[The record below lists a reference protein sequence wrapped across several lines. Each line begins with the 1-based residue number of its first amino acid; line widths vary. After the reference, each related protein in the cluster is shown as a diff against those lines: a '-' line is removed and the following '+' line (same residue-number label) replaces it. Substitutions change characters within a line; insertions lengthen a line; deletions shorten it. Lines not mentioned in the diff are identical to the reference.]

1 MEAIKV
7 GDVFKKTS
15 DDDPVWS
22 IFVVVEPFG
31 IRANKPDPLIYG
43 LSANMVLHSYSPL
56 EFSESEHSMIK
67 LGHIS
72 SVEELAEF
80 VKPAVSSKNEKTEL
94 NNRKKLISQIDK
106 EYKKYYS
113 RLVVN
118 GKVDV
123 DKIYEL
129 NCLNT
134 VYKSFEVF
142 IHDAGG
148 YYYHI
153 SDTAV
158 AVLLTLDNA
167 LPSLLD
173 RVLKIMEIYDD
184 GKNNKALPTTSDIDG
199 ELSEMIDDAMPRADI
214 LEN

>member
-1 MEAIKV
+1 MEEIKV

-31 IRANKPDPLIYG
+31 IRVNNPDPLIYG

-56 EFSESEHSMIK
+56 EFSENEHSMIK

-80 VKPAVSSKNEKTEL
+80 VKPAVSSKNEKAKL
-94 NNRKKLISQIDK
+94 NNRKKLMNQIDK
-106 EYKKYYS
+106 EYKEYYS

-129 NCLNT
+129 NCLNA

-142 IHDAGG
+142 IPDDGE

-153 SDTAV
+153 SDSAV
-158 AVLLTLDNA
+158 AVLLTLDNV
-167 LPSLLD
+167 LPSLMD

-184 GKNNKALPTTSDIDG
+184 GKSNKALPTTSDIDS
-199 ELSEMIDDAMPRADI
+199 ELSEMIDDIMSGADI
-214 LEN
+214 SED